1 MSMNL
6 VLEDFEN
13 ENELI
18 NEKSDKEI
26 LNKTPIILYE
36 GKIIIY

>member
-1 MSMNL
+1 MNL